1 MPDQLSAHERETTL
15 CVARAMYPHA
25 ALPDEAY
32 AKVVRAIEAEAR
44 GSDAVRATIEQG
56 ISELDDPTPF
66 GDIDADAQLTALR
79 QAEDS
84 PYFALVRATAVV
96 ALYDNPLV
104 WRAFG
109 YEGPSVHL
117 GGYVDRGF
125 DDLDWLPDP
134 PIELDATAGS
144 HHSTGG
150 AR

>member
-1 MPDQLSAHERETTL
+1 MSEQMSDYEHETTL
-15 CVARAMYPHA
+15 RVARAMYPHD

-32 AKVVRAIEAEAR
+32 EQVVRAVEAEAA
-44 GSDAVRATIEQG
+44 GNDDVRAAIEQG
-56 ISELDDPTPF
+56 IAALDDPTPF
-66 GDIDADAQLTALR
+66 KDRDAEAQLQALR
-79 QAEDS
+79 EAEGS
-84 PYFALVRATAVV
+84 AYFDLVRATAVV

-104 WRAFG
+104 WKAFG

-134 PIELDATAGS
+134 PIELDAAAGS
-144 HHSTGG
+144 HHSAGG